1 MSPAKYRTRAELV
14 STASARETP
23 GTPGALVITM
33 SSADDWP
40 EAPLPIDRRNSS
52 EAVFEHM
59 RSAIETGRLGV
70 GTRLP
75 SENALAKRYG
85 VSRTVVREVLR
96 SMATLGFTTTRVG
109 SGTYVIASAPGAN
122 PAYGEYTAR
131 DLLEARPAIE
141 VPAATLA
148 ATRRSA
154 EQLRELQVL
163 CLRMEEEPD
172 PVAWVELDSQFHC
185 EIARA
190 SGNRIFGH
198 VVHDIRDALTQQSQL
213 IGALTRRRARIKDSN
228 AEHRA
233 VVDAIAAG
241 SPDEAGRAM
250 QAHLDRV
257 ETIMS
262 AVMNSPEAPR

>member
-1 MSPAKYRTRAELV
+1 MR
-14 STASARETP
+14 SANE
-23 GTPGALVITM
+23 
-33 SSADDWP
+33 WP
-40 EAPLPIDRRNSS
+40 EAPVPINRRIAS
-52 EAVFEHM
+52 EAVFDHM

-96 SMATLGFTTTRVG
+96 SMATLGLTTTRVG
-109 SGTYVIASAPGAN
+109 SGTYVIASAPAPY

-141 VPAATLA
+141 VPAAALA
-148 ATRRSA
+148 ATRRSI
-154 EQLRELQVL
+154 EQLRELQAL
-163 CLRMEEEPD
+163 CRSMENERD
-172 PVAWVELDSQFHC
+172 PVVWVGLDSQFHC

-198 VVHDIRDALTQQSQL
+198 VVQDMRDALTQQSQL
-213 IGALTRRRARIKDSN
+213 IGALTPRRARIKDSN
-228 AEHRA
+228 AEHWA
-233 VVDAIAAG
+233 VVEAIAAG
-241 SPDEAGRAM
+241 SPDEARRAM
-250 QAHLDRV
+250 QTHLDRV

-262 AVMNSPEAPR
+262 AVMESHEAPL

>member
-1 MSPAKYRTRAELV
+1 
-14 STASARETP
+14 
-23 GTPGALVITM
+23 M
-33 SSADDWP
+33 SSANEWP
-40 EAPLPIDRRNSS
+40 EAPVPIDRRIAS
-52 EAVFEHM
+52 EAVFDHM

-96 SMATLGFTTTRVG
+96 SMATLGLTMTRVG
-109 SGTYVIASAPGAN
+109 SGTYVIASAPASN

-141 VPAATLA
+141 VPAAALA
-148 ATRRSA
+148 ATRRTA
-154 EQLRELQVL
+154 EQLRDLQGL
-163 CLRMEEEPD
+163 CRRMEAELD
-172 PVAWVELDSQFHC
+172 PVIWVGLDSQFHC

-190 SGNRIFGH
+190 SGNRIYGH
-198 VVHDIRDALTQQSQL
+198 VVHDIRDALTQQSLL

-233 VVDAIAAG
+233 VVEAIAAS
-241 SPDEAGRAM
+241 SPEDACRAM

-262 AVMNSPEAPR
+262 AVMNSRAPL